1 MSYYVCI
8 HGHFYQPPRENP
20 WLEEVELQ
28 EGAHPYHDWNEKI
41 TAECYA
47 PNTASRILNSERK
60 IIEIVNNYSKISF
73 DFGPTLLLWL
83 ERHAPEVYQVI
94 IETDKECQKKYS
106 GHGPAIAQVYNHMI
120 MPLANS
126 RDKRTQV
133 VWGIRDFEHR
143 FGRKPEGMWL
153 PETAV
158 DLETL
163 DIMAEYGIK
172 FTILAPHQASRI
184 RKIGEEKWNNV
195 LGGNI
200 NPKMPYLC
208 RLPSGRSISIFF
220 YDQSVSLD
228 VAFGDLLKN
237 GENFALKIV
246 RSFSQAQRQPQIVH
260 IATDGETYGHH
271 LKFGDMALSYCLHY
285 IESRNL
291 AQITI
296 YGEYLEKNP
305 PTYEVEIIE
314 NTSWSC
320 FHGIERWRSDCGCR
334 MGAEPEF
341 KQEWR
346 THLREAMDWLGDRVN
361 LIYEREMAQYT
372 QDPWKARD
380 DYIEVILDR
389 SVENV
394 ERFLSKHSKKQL
406 SKEEKVRVLKLLEMQ
421 RNALLMY
428 TSCGWFF
435 DEISGIESTQVMKYA
450 ARAMQLAREI
460 CGVDLE
466 PDYLK
471 ILEKAPSN
479 IPEYQNGARVYDLL
493 VRPSITD
500 LLRVGA
506 HYAISSIF
514 GEYKE
519 TQKIYCYT
527 AKNEAYENLEAEN
540 KKFAVG
546 RVRLRS
552 DITWEESVVSFAVL
566 HFGDQNLIV
575 GVREFMDRKSFSQ
588 MCKETKKAFL
598 KGDFSKVA
606 DLINKYFEKQVY
618 SLSQLF
624 RDEQIKI
631 LSRILEPTQKKIENL
646 FLQIYRNNYPIIQ
659 TLNEMGISLPQTL
672 ASVIEF
678 TLNNA
683 LRKSLEDEDSNIEE
697 LKKLVSE
704 MKKRSIEPDKTDM
717 GFVASQ
723 KINKLMD
730 RLAQAPQDSSLLEN
744 IVKTLNILSVF
755 PLELNLW
762 KAQNIY
768 FSVGK
773 KFCGPMQKKAE
784 TDPHA
789 KMWLDYFNELG
800 EFLGVKCV

>member
-60 IIEIVNNYSKISF
+60 IVEIVNNYSKISF

-195 LGGNI
+195 FGGSI

-291 AQITI
+291 AQITV

-361 LIYEREMAQYT
+361 LIYEREMAQYI

-389 SVENV
+389 CVENV

-466 PDYLK
+466 ADYLK

-479 IPEYQNGARVYDLL
+479 IPEYQNGARVYDLF

-514 GEYKE
+514 GEYRE

-527 AKNEAYENLEAEN
+527 AKNEAFENLETEN

-588 MCKETKKAFL
+588 MCKETKKTFL

-646 FLQIYRNNYPIIQ
+646 FLQIYKNNYPIIQ
-659 TLNEMGISLPQTL
+659 TLNGMGISLPQTL
-672 ASVIEF
+672 AAVIEL

-697 LKKLVSE
+697 LQKLVSE

-717 GFVASQ
+717 GFVASK
-723 KINKLMD
+723 KINKLME
-730 RLAQAPQDSSLLEN
+730 RLAQSPQDSSLLET

-789 KMWLDYFNELG
+789 KMWLDHFNELG

>member
-346 THLREAMDWLGDRVN
+346 THLREAMDLS
-361 LIYEREMAQYT
+361 LIH
-372 QDPWKARD
+372 
-380 DYIEVILDR
+380 I
-389 SVENV
+389 
-394 ERFLSKHSKKQL
+394 
-406 SKEEKVRVLKLLEMQ
+406 
-421 RNALLMY
+421 
-428 TSCGWFF
+428 
-435 DEISGIESTQVMKYA
+435 
-450 ARAMQLAREI
+450 
-460 CGVDLE
+460 
-466 PDYLK
+466 
-471 ILEKAPSN
+471 
-479 IPEYQNGARVYDLL
+479 
-493 VRPSITD
+493 
-500 LLRVGA
+500 
-506 HYAISSIF
+506 
-514 GEYKE
+514 
-519 TQKIYCYT
+519 
-527 AKNEAYENLEAEN
+527 
-540 KKFAVG
+540 
-546 RVRLRS
+546 
-552 DITWEESVVSFAVL
+552 
-566 HFGDQNLIV
+566 
-575 GVREFMDRKSFSQ
+575 
-588 MCKETKKAFL
+588 
-598 KGDFSKVA
+598 
-606 DLINKYFEKQVY
+606 
-618 SLSQLF
+618 
-624 RDEQIKI
+624 
-631 LSRILEPTQKKIENL
+631 
-646 FLQIYRNNYPIIQ
+646 
-659 TLNEMGISLPQTL
+659 
-672 ASVIEF
+672 
-678 TLNNA
+678 
-683 LRKSLEDEDSNIEE
+683 
-697 LKKLVSE
+697 
-704 MKKRSIEPDKTDM
+704 
-717 GFVASQ
+717 
-723 KINKLMD
+723 
-730 RLAQAPQDSSLLEN
+730 
-744 IVKTLNILSVF
+744 
-755 PLELNLW
+755 
-762 KAQNIY
+762 
-768 FSVGK
+768 
-773 KFCGPMQKKAE
+773 
-784 TDPHA
+784 
-789 KMWLDYFNELG
+789 
-800 EFLGVKCV
+800 

>member
-1 MSYYVCI
+1 
-8 HGHFYQPPRENP
+8 
-20 WLEEVELQ
+20 
-28 EGAHPYHDWNEKI
+28 
-41 TAECYA
+41 
-47 PNTASRILNSERK
+47 
-60 IIEIVNNYSKISF
+60 
-73 DFGPTLLLWL
+73 
-83 ERHAPEVYQVI
+83 
-94 IETDKECQKKYS
+94 
-106 GHGPAIAQVYNHMI
+106 
-120 MPLANS
+120 
-126 RDKRTQV
+126 
-133 VWGIRDFEHR
+133 
-143 FGRKPEGMWL
+143 
-153 PETAV
+153 
-158 DLETL
+158 
-163 DIMAEYGIK
+163 
-172 FTILAPHQASRI
+172 
-184 RKIGEEKWNNV
+184 
-195 LGGNI
+195 
-200 NPKMPYLC
+200 MPYLC
-208 RLPSGRSISIFF
+208 RLPSGRSICIFF

-271 LKFGDMALSYCLHY
+271 LKFGDMALSYCLYY

-320 FHGIERWRSDCGCR
+320 FHGVERWRSDCGCR

-346 THLREAMDWLGDRVN
+346 THLREAMDWLSERVN
-361 LIYEREMAQYT
+361 LIYEKEMAQYI

-380 DYIEVILDR
+380 DYIEVILNR

-394 ERFLSKHSKKQL
+394 ERFLSKHNKRQL
-406 SKEEKVRVLKLLEMQ
+406 SREEKVRVLKLLEMQ

-435 DEISGIESTQVMKYA
+435 DEISGIESTQVMRYA
-450 ARAMQLAREI
+450 ALAMQLAKEL
-460 CGVDLE
+460 CGEDLE

-479 IPEYQNGARVYDLL
+479 IPEYQNGARVYHLL

-506 HYAISSIF
+506 HYAMSSIF
-514 GEYKE
+514 GDYKE

-527 AKNEAYENLEAEN
+527 AKNEAYESLEAEN

-575 GVREFMDRKSFSQ
+575 GVREFMDGKSFSQ
-588 MCKETKKAFL
+588 MSKETKKAFL

-606 DLINKYFEKQVY
+606 ELINKYFEKQVY

-624 RDEQIKI
+624 RDEQIRI
-631 LSRILEPTQKKIENL
+631 LSRILEPTQKKIEDL
-646 FLQIYRNNYPIIQ
+646 FLQIYKNNYPIIQ
-659 TLNEMGISLPQTL
+659 TLNGMGISLPQTL
-672 ASVIEF
+672 ATVIEL

-697 LKKLVSE
+697 LQKLVLE
-704 MKKRSIEPDKTDM
+704 MKKRSIEPDKTDI

-723 KINKLMD
+723 KINKLME
-730 RLAQAPQDSSLLEN
+730 RLAQAPQDSSLLEI

-755 PLELNLW
+755 HLELNLW

-773 KFCGPMQKKAE
+773 KLCGPMQKKAE
-784 TDPHA
+784 TDPNA
-789 KMWLDYFNELG
+789 KNWLDHFNELG

>member
-28 EGAHPYHDWNEKI
+28 EGARPYHDWNEKI

-47 PNTASRILNSERK
+47 PNTASRILNSDRK

-83 ERHAPEVYQVI
+83 ERHAPEVYQAI
-94 IETDKECQKKYS
+94 IETDKECRKKYS
-106 GHGPAIAQVYNHMI
+106 EHGPAIAQVYNHMI
-120 MPLANS
+120 MPLADS

-172 FTILAPHQASRI
+172 FTILAPHQASRV

-195 LGGNI
+195 MGGNI

-208 RLPSGRSISIFF
+208 RLPSGRSICIFF

-271 LKFGDMALSYCLHY
+271 LKFGDMALSYCLYY

-291 AQITI
+291 AKITI

-320 FHGIERWRSDCGCR
+320 FHGVERWRGDCGCR
-334 MGAEPEF
+334 MGSEPKF

-346 THLREAMDWLGDRVN
+346 KPLREAMDWLGDRVK
-361 LIYEREMAQYT
+361 LIYEKETARYF

-380 DYIEVILDR
+380 DYIEVILNR

-394 ERFLSKHSKKQL
+394 EQFLSKHSKKQL
-406 SKEEKVRVLKLLEMQ
+406 SKEEKVKVLKLLEMQ

-435 DEISGIESTQVMKYA
+435 DEISGIESIQVMRYA
-450 ARAMQLAREI
+450 ARAMQLAKEL

-479 IPEYQNGARVYDLL
+479 IPEYQNGAQVYNML

-506 HYAISSIF
+506 HYAMSSIF
-514 GEYKE
+514 GEYRE
-519 TQKIYCYT
+519 TQKVYCYT
-527 AKNEAYENLEAEN
+527 AKNEAYESLEAGN

-566 HFGDQNLIV
+566 HFGDQNLMV

-588 MCKETKKAFL
+588 MRKGTEKAFL
-598 KGDFSKVA
+598 KGDFPQVA
-606 DLINKYFEKQVY
+606 ELINKYFGKQVY
-618 SLSQLF
+618 SLSHLF

-631 LSRILEPTQKKIENL
+631 LNKMLEPTQKKIENL
-646 FLQIYRNNYPIIQ
+646 FFQIYKNNYPIIQ
-659 TLNEMGISLPQTL
+659 TLNEMGISPPQTL
-672 ASVIEF
+672 AAVIEF
-678 TLNNA
+678 TLINA
-683 LRKSLEDEDSNIEE
+683 LRKSLEDEDFNIDE
-697 LKKLVSE
+697 LQKLVSE
-704 MKKRSIEPDKTDM
+704 MKKRTIEPDKTDI

-723 KINKLMD
+723 KINKLME
-730 RLAQAPQDSSLLEN
+730 RLAQAPQDDSLLET

-773 KFCGPMQKKAE
+773 KLCGPMQKKAE
-784 TDPHA
+784 TNPNA
-789 KMWLDYFNELG
+789 KKWLDHFNELG

>member
-361 LIYEREMAQYT
+361 LIYEREMAQYI

-389 SVENV
+389 SIENV

>member
-83 ERHAPEVYQVI
+83 EKHAPEVYQVI
-94 IETDKECQKKYS
+94 IETDKECRKKYS

-133 VWGIRDFEHR
+133 IWGIRDFEHR

-172 FTILAPHQASRI
+172 FTILAPHQASRV
-184 RKIGEEKWNNV
+184 REIGEEKWNNV
-195 LGGNI
+195 FGGNI

-208 RLPSGRSISIFF
+208 RLPSGRSICIFF

-271 LKFGDMALSYCLHY
+271 LKFGDMALAYCLYY

-320 FHGIERWRSDCGCR
+320 FHGVERWRSDCGCR

-346 THLREAMDWLGDRVN
+346 THLREAMDWLSERVN
-361 LIYEREMAQYT
+361 LIYEKEMAQYI

-380 DYIEVILDR
+380 DYIEVILNR

-394 ERFLSKHSKKQL
+394 ERFLSKHNKRQL
-406 SKEEKVRVLKLLEMQ
+406 SREEKVRVLKLLEMQ

-435 DEISGIESTQVMKYA
+435 DEISGIESTQVMRYA
-450 ARAMQLAREI
+450 ARAMQLAKEL
-460 CGVDLE
+460 CGEDLE

-479 IPEYQNGARVYDLL
+479 IPEYQNGARVYHLL

-506 HYAISSIF
+506 HYAMSSIF
-514 GEYKE
+514 GDYKE

-527 AKNEAYENLEAEN
+527 AKNEAYESLEAEN

-575 GVREFMDRKSFSQ
+575 GVREFMDGKSFSQ
-588 MCKETKKAFL
+588 MSKETKKAFL

-606 DLINKYFEKQVY
+606 ELINKYFEKQVY

-624 RDEQIKI
+624 RDEQIRI
-631 LSRILEPTQKKIENL
+631 LSRILEPTQKKIEDL
-646 FLQIYRNNYPIIQ
+646 FLQIYKNNYPIIQ
-659 TLNEMGISLPQTL
+659 TLNGMGISLPQTL
-672 ASVIEF
+672 ATVIEL

-697 LKKLVSE
+697 LQKLVLE
-704 MKKRSIEPDKTDM
+704 MKKRSIEPDKTDI

-723 KINKLMD
+723 KINKLME
-730 RLAQAPQDSSLLEN
+730 RLAQAPQDSSLLEI

-755 PLELNLW
+755 HLELNLW

-773 KFCGPMQKKAE
+773 KLCGPMQKKAE
-784 TDPHA
+784 TDPNA
-789 KMWLDYFNELG
+789 KNWLDHFNELG